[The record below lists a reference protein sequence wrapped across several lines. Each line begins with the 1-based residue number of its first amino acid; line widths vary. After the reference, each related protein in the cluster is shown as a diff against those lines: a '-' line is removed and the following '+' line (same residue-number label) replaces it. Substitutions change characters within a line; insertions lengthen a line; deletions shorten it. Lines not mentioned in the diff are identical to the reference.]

1 MRHSPLAILLRP
13 PPAHPSPPVPL
24 TQTKKK
30 TRDNKE
36 RLVGLVR
43 DCVDECAPPLATA
56 TACAAAAFASP
67 LSLTFFQLRFA
78 TAYVF
83 RYENMRNATLKELR
97 DKLHG
102 SARCAPPQPPRPLPS
117 SPART
122 LTFLLS
128 SFFLGSN
135 KVLQVAL
142 GRSEGEEHRPGLASL
157 SARLRGGC
165 GLVFTS
171 LTREELE
178 TSFAD
183 CCVAHWARAGC
194 VASETVEMEAG
205 PLFVGGGQL
214 PFPHTQEPALRAA
227 GVPCRLRAG
236 VVELLGAHTVC
247 EEGKPLNAHQAAV
260 LKMLNIKLATFN
272 LELDSVWESN
282 GAFEV
287 LSEPAEETA
296 AGAAAAFEDDGDFTF
311 GEVEV
316 DSDDERAVRA
326 RKGGK
331 GGKKAEGKKGGA
343 AAAAEDEDEDM

>member
-1 MRHSPLAILLRP
+1 
-13 PPAHPSPPVPL
+13 
-24 TQTKKK
+24 
-30 TRDNKE
+30 
-36 RLVGLVR
+36 
-43 DCVDECAPPLATA
+43 
-56 TACAAAAFASP
+56 
-67 LSLTFFQLRFA
+67 
-78 TAYVF
+78 
-83 RYENMRNATLKELR
+83 
-97 DKLHG
+97 
-102 SARCAPPQPPRPLPS
+102 
-117 SPART
+117 
-122 LTFLLS
+122 
-128 SFFLGSN
+128 
-135 KVLQVAL
+135 VLQVAL
-142 GRSEGEEHRPGLASL
+142 GRSEEEEHRPGLAAL

-236 VVELLGAHTVC
+236 VVELLAAHTVC
-247 EEGKPLNAHQAAV
+247 EEGKPLNAHQASV

-272 LELDSVWESN
+272 LELDSTWESN

-287 LSEPAEETA
+287 LSEPAEQTA
-296 AGAAAAFEDDGDFTF
+296 AGAAAAFDDDGGDFTF

-326 RKGGK
+326 RKGGGK
-331 GGKKAEGKKGGA
+331 AGGGGKKSGKA
-343 AAAAEDEDEDM
+343 AAAAAAGGDLDEDM